1 MGRMWIASSTADKG
15 MARENAKDFW
25 TKGTMWQHIWCFKK
39 CMSKSAHT
47 ALAVKACLL
56 GCNLAILNAQVTFV
70 YIAVAISALAGGG
83 GGHLK
88 FSHRNPSS
96 AGVFVIYRTIFG
108 RWIWRGYWDG
118 NLGRFGGV
126 PATEKRTW
134 EASGNGKTD
143 NNEKQTANTDV
154 FKFGMLEYWTHCKK
168 TVLWTNFILKNA

>member
-1 MGRMWIASSTADKG
+1 MISLRLSQHHLRIHETSDRCTKYGSSLHAHLPQNQNFMVCYWLSPKIP
-15 MARENAKDFW
+15 RLLYQKYS
-25 TKGTMWQHIWCFKK
+25 KIPK
-39 CMSKSAHT
+39 KSAHT

-56 GCNLAILNAQVTFV
+56 GCNSATLNAQVTFV

-83 GGHLK
+83 GHLK

-96 AGVFVIYRTIFG
+96 AGVFVIFRTIFG

-118 NLGRFGGV
+118 ILGRFGGV

-143 NNEKQTANTDV
+143 NNEKQMQIQ
-154 FKFGMLEYWTHCKK
+154 MLSKDLGC
-168 TVLWTNFILKNA
+168 